1 MSRTLEVQLGERGY
15 PIAIGGGL
23 LGRTDAWTSI
33 APERQVLLLS
43 NTTVAPL
50 YAKALREALGK
61 RPLEL
66 LLLPDGES
74 HKTLEQ
80 AGVVYQRLAA
90 MGANRDAVLVAL
102 GGGVIGDLGGFVA
115 ATWMRGIDFVQVPT
129 TLLAMV
135 DSSVGG
141 KTAVNLPAG
150 KNLVGAFHQPRLVVA
165 DLDTLATLPPREYA
179 SGLAEVLKYGAI
191 VDREFFDWID
201 AHAAALIARDLD
213 VVAEAV
219 ERSCRHKAAIVAR
232 DERETGDRALL
243 NFGHTFGHA
252 LEAVA
257 GYGTLLHGEAVAIG
271 MVQAARLSERL
282 GLSSPAD
289 GDRLAA
295 VLARLDLPVAPP
307 AGLSADELEHAM
319 RLDKKNASGK
329 LRFILWRGI
338 GAALLPQAVDN
349 EALRAVL

>member
-1 MSRTLEVQLGERGY
+1 MNRTLTVALGERGY
-15 PIAIGGGL
+15 PIEIGTGL
-23 LGRTDAWTSI
+23 IGRPEVWTAI
-33 APERQVLLLS
+33 APGRQVLLLS
-43 NTTVAPL
+43 NTTIAPL
-50 YAKALREALGK
+50 YAPALRAALGE

-80 AGVVYQRLAA
+80 AGVVFQRLAA
-90 MGANRDAVLVAL
+90 MGASRDAVLVAL

-150 KNLVGAFHQPRLVVA
+150 KNLVGAFHQPRRVVA

-191 VDREFFDWID
+191 VDPEFFDWID
-201 AHAAALIARDLD
+201 GHAAALVARD
-213 VVAEAV
+213 VEAV
-219 ERSCRHKAAIVAR
+219 AGAVLRSCRHKAAIVAR

-282 GLSSPAD
+282 GLAPATD

-295 VLARLDLPVAPP
+295 LLSRLGLPTTPP
-307 AGLSADELEHAM
+307 PGLPADALEHAM
-319 RLDKKNASGK
+319 RLDKKNASGQ

-338 GAALLPQAVDN
+338 GAALLPQPVAN